1 MNAILRNLRAPA
13 LLGMVLLIGACQ
25 NMGMMPTQ
33 QKSLYDR
40 LGGKDAIVAVV
51 DDFVGN
57 VAADNRINRY
67 FAKTD
72 IPRLKRNLVDQICAG
87 TGGPCTYTGRDMKTA
102 HAGMGVT
109 NADFDALVGDLV
121 KTLDKFKVPD
131 KEKVWFCAPSAPSPP
146 RPWKNKTERR
156 APRATR
162 RGGEKGPKT
171 RQKTPFTPPLR
182 LKKRVSSPFFG

>member
-1 MNAILRNLRAPA
+1 MNAILRNLRVPA
-13 LLGMVLLIGACQ
+13 MLGMVLLLGACQ
-25 NMGMMPTQ
+25 NMGMMATP

-72 IPRLKRNLVDQICAG
+72 VPRFKRNLVDQICAG

-121 KTLDKFKVPD
+121 KTLDKFKVPE
-131 KEKVWFCAPSAPSPP
+131 KEKGELLGILGPMRPSIV
-146 RPWKNKTERR
+146 
-156 APRATR
+156 
-162 RGGEKGPKT
+162 G
-171 RQKTPFTPPLR
+171 Q
-182 LKKRVSSPFFG
+182 